1 MPAQAGIRTVARI
14 ERSEIRGLHPAC
26 RFAHAGYCCYAANDS
41 AAALNPS
48 YGPHRFTFQT
58 ANQPAKRHHPYS
70 LRRRVRRSPLWS
82 LALPLKNMRG
92 WRAKWLN
99 HCSFVPRSLSRT
111 RSASRRATQTSLR
124 KSGVICGRLPYC
136 AGPRFA
142 GAVQS
147 GLPSSPPGLPSFPT
161 ASPAEPRA
169 GLNGRRQP
177 SSWQAALQWPPGGA
191 PAPPG
196 CVPCEARPRAPHPA
210 PSPRRL

>member
-1 MPAQAGIRTVARI
+1 MPAQAGIRTDSLFKQPIKQPSVITRI
-14 ERSEIRGLHPAC
+14 LCG
-26 RFAHAGYCCYAANDS
+26 AGYAVVPC
-41 AAALNPS
+41 
-48 YGPHRFTFQT
+48 G
-58 ANQPAKRHHPYS
+58 
-70 LRRRVRRSPLWS
+70 PLWS

-92 WRAKWLN
+92 WRAKWRN

-111 RSASRRATQTSLR
+111 RSASRRATRTSLR

-196 CVPCEARPRAPHPA
+196 CGRSVRLPPAGAASDPTPMTPHESA
-210 PSPRRL
+210 FWRIERIGL

>member
-1 MPAQAGIRTVARI
+1 MRAQAGTKF
-14 ERSEIRGLHPAC
+14 LP
-26 RFAHAGYCCYAANDS
+26 
-41 AAALNPS
+41 
-48 YGPHRFTFQT
+48 RFTFQT
-58 ANQPAKRHHPYS
+58 ANQPAKQTANQTAKRHHPYS

-92 WRAKWLN
+92 WRAKWRN

-124 KSGVICGRLPYC
+124 RPGLFAASSLLRRAALCGGRPIRPAL
-136 AGPRFA
+136 
-142 GAVQS
+142 S
-147 GLPSSPPGLPSFPT
+147 LPGLPSFPT

-196 CVPCEARPRAPHPA
+196 CVLCEARPRAPHPA